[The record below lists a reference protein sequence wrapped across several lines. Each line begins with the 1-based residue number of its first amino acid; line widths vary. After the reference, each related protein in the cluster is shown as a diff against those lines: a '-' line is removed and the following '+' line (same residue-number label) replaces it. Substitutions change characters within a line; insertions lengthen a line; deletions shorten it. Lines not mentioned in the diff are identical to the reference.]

1 MDLHAIIGQRL
12 VFGFQGPALTESF
25 RQLVRQYKIGNVI
38 LFRHNVVDNAQL
50 RALCTDIQQLV
61 QSETGHP
68 AFITIDQEGGMV
80 SRLGA
85 DAVVTPGNMAV
96 AATGDPV
103 NARIAAQITARQ
115 LRGLGINLNLAPVL
129 DVNSNARNPVIGV
142 RSFGDDPTR
151 VADFARE
158 AVLGYQ
164 NENVCCCGK
173 HFPGHGDT
181 AVDSHLGL
189 PCIDRSFDEL
199 MQRELKPFI
208 AGIEAGAPAVM
219 TTHIL
224 FPQIEPEHIPATMS
238 RRIVTGLLRG
248 EMSFTGLVTSDC
260 MEMQAVQKFFGSVN
274 GVLAAM
280 NAGVDLVLLSHTTL
294 LSGEA
299 AKAAAEALQS
309 GKLDRKEMEESV
321 DRILAAKAKLAAVP
335 AAAFDAEQAA
345 ALNDKL
351 LRATITE
358 VHVPKAGRPNVGGHP
373 LCLGCQVYR
382 TGLVGNV
389 VDDVQ
394 QSFPVMMAKALGG
407 DGFTTPIDP
416 SEDEIYEWV
425 RRAESYTS
433 IVIGTYNGH
442 LHSQQLELTKALA
455 EHSGKPVIVV
465 ALRNPYDLFPLPET
479 IYTLAAYEYTA
490 RSTAAVADVLLGRH
504 AATGRLPI
512 ATPEQ
517 EAQ

>member
-1 MDLHAIIGQRL
+1 MTDLERIGQRL
-12 VFGFQGPALTESF
+12 VTGFPGTAITPE
-25 RQLVRQYKIGNVI
+25 LVQVVKEYKIGNII
-38 LFRHNVVDNAQL
+38 LFRENIASADQL
-50 RALCTDIQQLV
+50 RTLCADLQTLIR
-61 QSETGHP
+61 SETGHD
-68 AFITIDQEGGMV
+68 AFIMIDQEGGAV
-80 SRLGA
+80 TRLPESCINA
-85 DAVVTPGNMAV
+85 PGSMAL
-96 AATGDPV
+96 AATGDPETTYLAGKLTGEELRSLGV
-103 NARIAAQITARQ
+103 NF
-115 LRGLGINLNLAPVL
+115 NLAPSV
-129 DVNSNARNPVIGV
+129 DVNCNPANPIIGV
-142 RSFGDDPTR
+142 RSYGDTPAT
-151 VADFARE
+151 VAKYAAGMIRGLQDGG
-158 AVLGYQ
+158 VL
-164 NENVCCCGK
+164 CLAK

-181 AVDSHLGL
+181 SLDSHLTL
-189 PCIDRSFDEL
+189 PCVDKPRDEL
-199 MQRELKPFI
+199 ERMELAPFRAAI
-208 AGIEAGAPAVM
+208 ADGVPAIM
-219 TTHIL
+219 TAHIL
-224 FPQIEPEHIPATMS
+224 FPALDDSGVPATMS

-248 EMSFTGLVTSDC
+248 EMGFTGLVTSDC

-274 GVLAAM
+274 GV
-280 NAGVDLVLLSHTTL
+280 
-294 LSGEA
+294 
-299 AKAAAEALQS
+299 
-309 GKLDRKEMEESV
+309 
-321 DRILAAKAKLAAVP
+321 LAAVP

-442 LHSQQLELTKALA
+442 LHPQQLEMVKALA
-455 EHSGKPVIVV
+455 QNSGKPVTVV
-465 ALRNPYDLFPLPET
+465 ALRNPYDLFPLPESV
-479 IYTLAAYEYTA
+479 YTLAAYEYTA

>member
-1 MDLHAIIGQRL
+1 M
-12 VFGFQGPALTESF
+12 
-25 RQLVRQYKIGNVI
+25 
-38 LFRHNVVDNAQL
+38 
-50 RALCTDIQQLV
+50 
-61 QSETGHP
+61 
-68 AFITIDQEGGMV
+68 
-80 SRLGA
+80 
-85 DAVVTPGNMAV
+85 
-96 AATGDPV
+96 
-103 NARIAAQITARQ
+103 
-115 LRGLGINLNLAPVL
+115 
-129 DVNSNARNPVIGV
+129 
-142 RSFGDDPTR
+142 
-151 VADFARE
+151 
-158 AVLGYQ
+158 
-164 NENVCCCGK
+164 
-173 HFPGHGDT
+173 
-181 AVDSHLGL
+181 
-189 PCIDRSFDEL
+189 
-199 MQRELKPFI
+199 
-208 AGIEAGAPAVM
+208 
-219 TTHIL
+219 
-224 FPQIEPEHIPATMS
+224 
-238 RRIVTGLLRG
+238 
-248 EMSFTGLVTSDC
+248 
-260 MEMQAVQKFFGSVN
+260 QKFFGSVN

-280 NAGVDLVLLSHTTL
+280 NAGVDLILLSHTTL

-309 GKLDRKEMEESV
+309 GKLDCKEMEESV

-335 AAAFDAEQAA
+335 AAAFDADQAA

-442 LHSQQLELTKALA
+442 LHPQQLEMVKALA
-455 EHSGKPVIVV
+455 QNSGKPVTVV
-465 ALRNPYDLFPLPET
+465 ALRNPYDLFPLPESV
-479 IYTLAAYEYTA
+479 YTLAAYEYTA

>member
-1 MDLHAIIGQRL
+1 M
-12 VFGFQGPALTESF
+12 
-25 RQLVRQYKIGNVI
+25 
-38 LFRHNVVDNAQL
+38 
-50 RALCTDIQQLV
+50 
-61 QSETGHP
+61 
-68 AFITIDQEGGMV
+68 
-80 SRLGA
+80 
-85 DAVVTPGNMAV
+85 
-96 AATGDPV
+96 
-103 NARIAAQITARQ
+103 
-115 LRGLGINLNLAPVL
+115 
-129 DVNSNARNPVIGV
+129 
-142 RSFGDDPTR
+142 
-151 VADFARE
+151 
-158 AVLGYQ
+158 
-164 NENVCCCGK
+164 
-173 HFPGHGDT
+173 
-181 AVDSHLGL
+181 
-189 PCIDRSFDEL
+189 
-199 MQRELKPFI
+199 
-208 AGIEAGAPAVM
+208 
-219 TTHIL
+219 
-224 FPQIEPEHIPATMS
+224 
-238 RRIVTGLLRG
+238 
-248 EMSFTGLVTSDC
+248 
-260 MEMQAVQKFFGSVN
+260 QKFFGSVN

-321 DRILAAKAKLAAVP
+321 DRILAAKAKLATVP

-416 SEDEIYEWV
+416 SENEIYEWV

-442 LHSQQLELTKALA
+442 LHPQQLEMVKALA
-455 EHSGKPVIVV
+455 QNSGKPVTVV
-465 ALRNPYDLFPLPET
+465 ALRNPYDLFPLPESV
-479 IYTLAAYEYTA
+479 YTLAAYEYTA
-490 RSTAAVADVLLGRH
+490 HSTAAVADVLLGRH

>member
-1 MDLHAIIGQRL
+1 MEYPKVCLRRGEEAGVLKGQRL
-12 VFGFQGPALTESF
+12 IYDNELDWADDICTDGCVVDVLDSRQRFAARGFFNSASRLAVRVLTRDEDEPIDRAFFVRRIEAAWRARQALGFSDSCRVVFGESDGLPGLTVDKFADCLSFQ
-25 RQLVRQYKIGNVI
+25 
-38 LFRHNVVDNAQL
+38 
-50 RALCTDIQQLV
+50 
-61 QSETGHP
+61 
-68 AFITIDQEGGMV
+68 
-80 SRLGA
+80 
-85 DAVVTPGNMAV
+85 
-96 AATGDPV
+96 
-103 NARIAAQITARQ
+103 IA
-115 LRGLGINLNLAPVL
+115 
-129 DVNSNARNPVIGV
+129 
-142 RSFGDDPTR
+142 
-151 VADFARE
+151 
-158 AVLGYQ
+158 
-164 NENVCCCGK
+164 C
-173 HFPGHGDT
+173 
-181 AVDSHLGL
+181 LGL
-189 PCIDRSFDEL
+189 ERWKPEL
-199 MQRELKPFI
+199 VSILAELFTPR
-208 AGIEAGAPAVM
+208 GIYERNDVPV
-219 TTHIL
+219 
-224 FPQIEPEHIPATMS
+224 
-238 RRIVTGLLRG
+238 RRLEGMEQTTGLLRG

-442 LHSQQLELTKALA
+442 LHPQQLELTKALA

-465 ALRNPYDLFPLPET
+465 ALRNPYDLFPLPESV
-479 IYTLAAYEYTA
+479 YPLAAYEYTV

>member
-1 MDLHAIIGQRL
+1 MTGAAASPALPAPFRADRAVRLALPVSYVLAYLYVDLFWFTPSAPLQRL
-12 VFGFQGPALTESF
+12 LLTAFTVLFCAGTELLFRREKPSTESF
-25 RQLVRQYKIGNVI
+25 VW
-38 LFRHNVVDNAQL
+38 
-50 RALCTDIQQLV
+50 
-61 QSETGHP
+61 
-68 AFITIDQEGGMV
+68 
-80 SRLGA
+80 LGCLL
-85 DAVVTPGNMAV
+85 AVLAS
-96 AATGDPV
+96 
-103 NARIAAQITARQ
+103 IAAGRCRVWGGWSVLFLHGFAVYWLLARSGR
-115 LRGLGINLNLAPVL
+115 LLEGASGRLAPL
-129 DVNSNARNPVIGV
+129 D
-142 RSFGDDPTR
+142 
-151 VADFARE
+151 
-158 AVLGYQ
+158 
-164 NENVCCCGK
+164 
-173 HFPGHGDT
+173 
-181 AVDSHLGL
+181 
-189 PCIDRSFDEL
+189 
-199 MQRELKPFI
+199 
-208 AGIEAGAPAVM
+208 
-219 TTHIL
+219 
-224 FPQIEPEHIPATMS
+224 
-238 RRIVTGLLRG
+238 LLRG

-335 AAAFDAEQAA
+335 AAAFDAEQAT

-442 LHSQQLELTKALA
+442 LHPQQLELTKALA

-465 ALRNPYDLFPLPET
+465 ALRNPYDLFPLPESV
-479 IYTLAAYEYTA
+479 YTLAAYEYTA
-490 RSTAAVADVLLGRH
+490 HSTAAVADVLLGRH

>member
-1 MDLHAIIGQRL
+1 MTDLERIGQRL
-12 VFGFQGPALTESF
+12 VTGFPGTALTPE
-25 RQLVRQYKIGNVI
+25 LVQVVKEYKIGNII
-38 LFRHNVVDNAQL
+38 LFRENIASADQL
-50 RALCTDIQQLV
+50 RTLCADLQTLIR
-61 QSETGHP
+61 SETGHD
-68 AFITIDQEGGMV
+68 AFIMIDQEGGAV
-80 SRLGA
+80 TRLPESCIN
-85 DAVVTPGNMAV
+85 VPGSMAL
-96 AATGDPV
+96 AATGDPETTYLAGKLTGEELRSLGV
-103 NARIAAQITARQ
+103 NF
-115 LRGLGINLNLAPVL
+115 NLAPSV
-129 DVNSNARNPVIGV
+129 DVNCNPANPIIGV
-142 RSFGDDPTR
+142 RS
-151 VADFARE
+151 
-158 AVLGYQ
+158 Y
-164 NENVCCCGK
+164 
-173 HFPGHGDT
+173 GDT
-181 AVDSHLGL
+181 
-189 PCIDRSFDEL
+189 
-199 MQRELKPFI
+199 
-208 AGIEAGAPAVM
+208 
-219 TTHIL
+219 
-224 FPQIEPEHIPATMS
+224 PATMS

-442 LHSQQLELTKALA
+442 LHPQQLEMVKALA
-455 EHSGKPVIVV
+455 QNSGKPVTVV
-465 ALRNPYDLFPLPET
+465 ALRNPYDLFPLPESV
-479 IYTLAAYEYTA
+479 YTLAAYEYTA

>member
-1 MDLHAIIGQRL
+1 M
-12 VFGFQGPALTESF
+12 E
-25 RQLVRQYKIGNVI
+25 
-38 LFRHNVVDNAQL
+38 
-50 RALCTDIQQLV
+50 
-61 QSETGHP
+61 
-68 AFITIDQEGGMV
+68 
-80 SRLGA
+80 
-85 DAVVTPGNMAV
+85 
-96 AATGDPV
+96 
-103 NARIAAQITARQ
+103 
-115 LRGLGINLNLAPVL
+115 LAPFRAAIA
-129 DVNSNARNPVIGV
+129 DGV
-142 RSFGDDPTR
+142 P
-151 VADFARE
+151 AIM
-158 AVLGYQ
+158 
-164 NENVCCCGK
+164 
-173 HFPGHGDT
+173 T
-181 AVDSHLGL
+181 A
-189 PCIDRSFDEL
+189 
-199 MQRELKPFI
+199 
-208 AGIEAGAPAVM
+208 
-219 TTHIL
+219 HIL
-224 FPQIEPEHIPATMS
+224 FPALDDSGVPATMS

-309 GKLDRKEMEESV
+309 GKLDRKEIEESV

-335 AAAFDAEQAA
+335 AAAFDADQAA
-345 ALNDKL
+345 AMNNKL

-416 SEDEIYEWV
+416 SEDDIYEWV

-442 LHSQQLELTKALA
+442 LHPQQLELTKALA

-490 RSTAAVADVLLGRH
+490 RSTAAVADVLLDRH